1 MNVQP
6 VVRQDPDDSRR
17 ETGHDDLDPEA
28 DRLFVDRDLSCLRI
42 PAEGPDRVPVQ
53 DHDSHDGSELDN
65 DQEHLHKHGGY
76 PEGYQLI
83 QQDHVTGA
91 ADGKPFRDAFHDT
104 EQQRF

>member
-1 MNVQP
+1 MGKGVQL
-6 VVRQDPDDSRR
+6 VKEQHAHRK
-17 ETGHDDLDPEA
+17 
-28 DRLFVDRDLSCLRI
+28 
-42 PAEGPDRVPVQ
+42 
-53 DHDSHDGSELDN
+53 DGSELDN